1 MAKAAR
7 NTRKAPDRRERR
19 DPDHDLARRVGVADR
34 YVLRLR
40 EARDAAVVLRVL
52 AEVSIPLGY
61 LVLLPS
67 GAGEP
72 LVAYVGL
79 GQHDVADLPIRFA
92 SQGVHVERGEELE
105 DGAQRCMGAS
115 SDAFL
120 TRQGPKRRPPRRAG
134 ASHTKRRP
142 A

>member
-1 MAKAAR
+1 MAKAAGS
-7 NTRKAPDRRERR
+7 TRKAPDRRERR

-34 YVLRLR
+34 YFLRIR
-40 EARDAAVVLRVL
+40 VARDAAVVLRVL

-67 GAGEP
+67 GDGEQ
-72 LVAYVGL
+72 LVAYLGL

-92 SQGVHVERGEELE
+92 SQGVQVERGEELE
-105 DGAQRCMGAS
+105 EGPQRCMGAS
-115 SDAFL
+115 SDASV
-120 TRQGPKRRPPRRAG
+120 TRQAPPTRPAGRAG
-134 ASHTKRRP
+134 APHTKRRP